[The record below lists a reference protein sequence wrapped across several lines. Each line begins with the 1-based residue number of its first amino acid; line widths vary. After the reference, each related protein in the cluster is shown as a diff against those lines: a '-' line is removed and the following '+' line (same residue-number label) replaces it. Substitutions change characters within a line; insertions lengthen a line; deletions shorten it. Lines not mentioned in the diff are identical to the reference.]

1 MSEAR
6 PSVSVIIPAWGVAH
20 LVGEAL
26 ASLQAQGFRDWE
38 AIVVDDDAP
47 DDVAG
52 AVAPFAANDPRI
64 RFLPTPHGGV
74 SAARNHAIAAARAP
88 LVALLDGDDILW
100 PHYLERMVA
109 AISVAPDLGFVS
121 CDALYH
127 GQPSREGRRFSEFH
141 SQADEPTLE
150 AVLERRFN
158 VFITVIMRREAID
171 ALGGFDETL
180 TTNEDLDLWLRMLG
194 AGWRAGYVAEPLAT
208 YRRRPGSL
216 SSATLRLSR
225 DGVEVYERAA
235 RRLAGQPEGAIAAR
249 MIERSRKVAAWAE
262 GENLV
267 LAGQTAAGLS
277 LLRHAHAGRRS
288 PRWRVVMGLFRAVP
302 SLARPLLSWR
312 SRRVEI

>member
-1 MSEAR
+1 MSEAC

-26 ASLQAQGFRDWE
+26 ASLQAQGFTDWE

-52 AVAPFAANDPRI
+52 AVAPFTATDPRI

-88 LVALLDGDDILW
+88 LVTLLDGDDVLW
-100 PHYLERMVA
+100 PDYLERMVV
-109 AISVAPDLGFVS
+109 AISATPDLGFVS

-141 SQADEPTLE
+141 SQADEPTLG

-158 VFITVIMRREAID
+158 VFIAVIMRREAIA

-180 TTNEDLDLWLRMLG
+180 ATNEDLDLWLRMLE
-194 AGWRAGYVAEPLAT
+194 AGWRAGYLAEPLAT

-235 RRLAGQPEGAIAAR
+235 RRLAGRPERATALL
-249 MIERSRKVAAWAE
+249 MTERSRKIAAWAE
-262 GENLV
+262 GEKLV
-267 LAGQTAAGLS
+267 LAGQIEAGLS
-277 LLRHAHAGRRS
+277 LLRRAHAGQRS
-288 PRWRVVMGLFRAVP
+288 PRWRVVMGLFRAMP
-302 SLARPLLSWR
+302 SLSRPLLSWR
-312 SRRVEI
+312 RRRVEI